1 MKIMISLW
9 HRRLFGILAVLVLG
23 FALVG
28 CAGLSK
34 KKEQPAEEKGTLSRT
49 FTIVDD
55 QGRNSGTL
63 TLDPF
68 GGAVLHDANGN
79 TIGKFKSEGPSE
91 AQPSETPSESEPSEA
106 KPNIEATD

>member
-9 HRRLFGILAVLVLG
+9 HRSLFGILAVLVLG

-28 CAGLSK
+28 CAGSSK

-49 FTIVDD
+49 FTLVDD